1 MTSHDYQSV
10 PLNDP
15 EGTAKGE
22 NPGAEDI
29 WARFFSDSKS
39 KTLLFQDDELVA
51 FHDISP
57 GARVHVLVVPRRE
70 YIGGVETLETERHLY
85 LLKRMV
91 DVGRSVVEEQLRQLD
106 QQGSSKR
113 SFKDDEELRTS
124 CFGCFK
130 HPRIILGFHRWPLRS
145 IHHIHL
151 HAMAPPFKPWWKGVK
166 YRTVIPGLGY
176 IDASKVVQ
184 KLTRKLASQ
193 V

>member
-113 SFKDDEELRTS
+113 SFKDDEELRRAVSDASSIPESFSGSTAGRFDPS
-124 CFGCFK
+124 TIF
-130 HPRIILGFHRWPLRS
+130 IYTRWPHRS
-145 IHHIHL
+145 SRGGKESSTERLFLVLDI
-151 HAMAPPFKPWWKGVK
+151 
-166 YRTVIPGLGY
+166 
-176 IDASKVVQ
+176 
-184 KLTRKLASQ
+184 LTRAKWFKN
-193 V
+193 